1 MQAARLLLFVFLII
15 TNSGAVFAD
24 GHIFDNVYLKAGIGG
39 SFSNDHGE
47 PAFIS
52 NSGALRTFSDGDLGS
67 SRSFDIGIGKEIT
80 KNLSLELTVNY
91 KDGFQVEAPE
101 ISSTFRVLVDEPQV
115 LTFFVNGLYDVENL
129 DFKLGKNTLKP
140 YITAGLGVA
149 NIHNRNTVL
158 LRPDNDR
165 DERRVERNRTNNFA
179 WNIGFGVLTD
189 LTNNITIDMGYR
201 YVDLSEYEAGNNSC
215 RSQAG
220 VQTNC
225 NANQSP
231 LKTELSA
238 HEVMVNLKYRF

>member
-1 MQAARLLLFVFLII
+1 MKNILYTIILSFLFSF
-15 TNSGAVFAD
+15 SVFAD

-91 KDGFQVEAPE
+91 KDGFQVETPE
-101 ISSTFRVLVDEPQV
+101 ISSTLRVLVDEPQV

-149 NIHNRNTVL
+149 NIHNRNTDL
-158 LRPDNDR
+158 IRPNNDR
-165 DERRVERNRTNNFA
+165 DKRRVERNRTNNFA
-179 WNIGFGVLTD
+179 WNIGFGVLWQCIVD
-189 LTNNITIDMGYR
+189 YMG
-201 YVDLSEYEAGNNSC
+201 
-215 RSQAG
+215 
-220 VQTNC
+220 
-225 NANQSP
+225 
-231 LKTELSA
+231 
-238 HEVMVNLKYRF
+238 